1 LIYLRSQSLI
11 LNLNAIVESGKVEG
25 KWKVEK
31 WKESG
36 KVEGKCGKVEKK
48 KTSLEKKEKNK
59 KSGKV
64 ENQDSTT
71 IAKLRIENNTEHNF
85 NTQSLLLNLI
95 THLNYN
101 YLRSCLRYREADT
114 LILKE

>member
-36 KVEGKCGKVEKK
+36 KVEGKWESGKVEKE
-48 KTSLEKKEKNK
+48 SGKKEKKVLKNK
-59 KSGKV
+59 WKKVEKWKSGKSRFDHHC
-64 ENQDSTT
+64 N
-71 IAKLRIENNTEHNF
+71 
-85 NTQSLLLNLI
+85 
-95 THLNYN
+95 
-101 YLRSCLRYREADT
+101 
-114 LILKE
+114 

>member
-1 LIYLRSQSLI
+1 
-11 LNLNAIVESGKVEG
+11 VESGKVEG

-36 KVEGKCGKVEKK
+36 KVEGKWESGKVEKE
-48 KTSLEKKEKNK
+48 SGKKEKKVLK
-59 KSGKV
+59 KKKKTKKV
-64 ENQDSTT
+64 EKWKIKIRPPLQ
-71 IAKLRIENNTEHNF
+71 LRIENNTEHNF